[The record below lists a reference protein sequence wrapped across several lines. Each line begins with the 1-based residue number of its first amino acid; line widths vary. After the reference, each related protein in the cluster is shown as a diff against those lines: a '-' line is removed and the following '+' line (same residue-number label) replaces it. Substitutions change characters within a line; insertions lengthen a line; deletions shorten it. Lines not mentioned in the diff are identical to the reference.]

1 LLLQRGRRTAPPRQ
15 QTLHALMTWSY
26 DRLPEHERVVLRRLS
41 VFVGPFS
48 LEAAKAIALDRGDS
62 EESLLDVLNEVVAK
76 SLLST
81 TVDDGAIVYRLLE
94 TTRVYA
100 LERLAESGELDAT
113 SSRHAQFFVERVKRA
128 ADLGNVR
135 AALQWS
141 FASPAGHALGIRL
154 ATTAA
159 RLLLELGLT
168 SECQSWCCQALDV
181 IDAADSGTLEVSLLE
196 AFAVSAMF
204 SKGNGDDVRGA
215 LIRGIELCR
224 ASGAEDDEVWL
235 LGHLNSFLVR
245 RGDFTEALAVAE
257 RSEAPARVA
266 TNAGQIRSEWMLAFS
281 HHLCGNQTIAE
292 EHAEAARRLE
302 TASLELPAALVGR
315 SDGFFNHSHM
325 ATLARTQWLR
335 GKADRAL
342 AAARSIVRGVPA
354 LRHPFEKSSALL
366 MCEGIFVWCGE
377 WAEAERV
384 VDTLSELVE
393 RYSLGSQR
401 GAAMALRGELLVRTH
416 RPQEGCELLQTA
428 AAMQKVE
435 RNASF
440 VSVYAG
446 ALAEGLAATGA
457 PQEAL
462 RTIERAIEEA
472 ERRGAAFNLPEL
484 QRVRGVLMVSQ
495 SPADERAVDDVLS
508 AAIELARHQGA
519 LAWELRATT
528 SLARERLRRGGRAR
542 EVLHDLAAIY
552 ARFNEGLETPD
563 LRFARDLLEARVR
576 R

>member
-1 LLLQRGRRTAPPRQ
+1 
-15 QTLHALMTWSY
+15 M
-26 DRLPEHERVVLRRLS
+26 
-41 VFVGPFS
+41 
-48 LEAAKAIALDRGDS
+48 
-62 EESLLDVLNEVVAK
+62 
-76 SLLST
+76 
-81 TVDDGAIVYRLLE
+81 
-94 TTRVYA
+94 
-100 LERLAESGELDAT
+100 
-113 SSRHAQFFVERVKRA
+113 
-128 ADLGNVR
+128 
-135 AALQWS
+135 
-141 FASPAGHALGIRL
+141 
-154 ATTAA
+154 
-159 RLLLELGLT
+159 LLELGLV
-168 SECQSWCCQALDV
+168 SECQSWCRRALAVIQAP
-181 IDAADSGTLEVSLLE
+181 DSGTVVEVGLQE
-196 AFAVSAMF
+196 AFAISAMF
-204 SKGNGDDVRGA
+204 SRGNGDDVRGA
-215 LIRGIELCR
+215 LMRGIELSR
-224 ASGAEDDEVWL
+224 RLGAEGHEIRL

-245 RGDFTEALAVAE
+245 RGDFTEALEVAE

-266 TNAGQIRSEWMLAFS
+266 TSAGQIRSKWMLALS
-281 HHLCGNQTIAE
+281 HHLCGNQTTAE

-302 TASLELPAALVGR
+302 TASGEWPAALVGR
-315 SDGFFNHSHM
+315 SRGFFNHSHV

-377 WAEAERV
+377 FAEAERV
-384 VDTLSELVE
+384 IDTLSELVE

-401 GAAMALRGELLVRTH
+401 GAAMALRGELLVRTD
-416 RPQEGCELLQTA
+416 RPLEGCELLQTA

-440 VSVYAG
+440 VSVYAA
-446 ALAEGLAATGA
+446 ALAEGLAVTGA

-462 RTIERAIEEA
+462 RSIEGAIAEA

-484 QRVRGVLMVSQ
+484 QRVRGVLMASQ
-495 SPADERAVDDVLS
+495 VPADERAVDDAFS

-519 LAWELRATT
+519 LAWELRTTT

-542 EVLHDLAAIY
+542 EVLRDVAAVY

-563 LRFARDLLEARVR
+563 LRLARDLLEARVR